1 MGSHDL
7 MMTETLCWLQNR
19 AAAACS
25 SIHGGAIATSPG
37 LRLARPTADGLGCEE
52 IEMERR
58 ARGPS
63 QACSQSLGRCLDRA
77 ATVRSSTPIQ
87 LVVVT
92 SSGPLVEWWGKM
104 ESPHLGKGPHAS
116 GEAWGM
122 VVGRDG
128 NGAQAL
134 FL

>member
-1 MGSHDL
+1 
-7 MMTETLCWLQNR
+7 
-19 AAAACS
+19 
-25 SIHGGAIATSPG
+25 
-37 LRLARPTADGLGCEE
+37 
-52 IEMERR
+52 MERR
-58 ARGPS
+58 ARGPP

-77 ATVRSSTPIQ
+77 ATARSSAPIQ
-87 LVVVT
+87 PVVVT
-92 SSGPLVEWWGKM
+92 SSGPLVEWRGKM
-104 ESPHLGKGPHAS
+104 ESPHLGKGSRAS